1 MSQQLSWAR
10 DGETL
15 TLTGELDQDLL
26 NPLWDARHNAMQGVT
41 LIDLHG
47 VTRVDTAGIA
57 LLAHLVAT
65 GKKQGS
71 SVTLTGVS
79 DNVVTLAQLYNLPED
94 VLPRYKMLSLFSLS
108 DDVDPMENNEIQTVL
123 MNALSLQEAHVSGD
137 GSHFQVIAV
146 GEMFD
151 GMSRVKK
158 QQAVYAPLME
168 YIADNRIHALS
179 IKAFTPQE
187 WARDRKL
194 NGF

>member
-26 NPLWDARHNAMQGVT
+26 NP

-79 DNVVTLAQLYNLPED
+79 DNVITLAQLYNLPED
-94 VLPRYKMLSLFSLS
+94 VLPR
-108 DDVDPMENNEIQTVL
+108 
-123 MNALSLQEAHVSGD
+123 
-137 GSHFQVIAV
+137 
-146 GEMFD
+146 
-151 GMSRVKK
+151 
-158 QQAVYAPLME
+158 
-168 YIADNRIHALS
+168 
-179 IKAFTPQE
+179 
-187 WARDRKL
+187 
-194 NGF
+194 

>member
-1 MSQQLSWAR
+1 
-10 DGETL
+10 
-15 TLTGELDQDLL
+15 
-26 NPLWDARHNAMQGVT
+26 
-41 LIDLHG
+41 
-47 VTRVDTAGIA
+47 
-57 LLAHLVAT
+57 
-65 GKKQGS
+65 
-71 SVTLTGVS
+71 
-79 DNVVTLAQLYNLPED
+79 
-94 VLPRYKMLSLFSLS
+94 MLGLFSQS
-108 DDVDPMENNEIQTVL
+108 DDKDPMENNEIQTVL